1 MAARCQPTPDA
12 TVDADFHQA
21 FTELASSAR
30 RSAMRVLFP
39 LHGNAGE
46 YSPPMQ

>member
-1 MAARCQPTPDA
+1 MQANTTPDA
-12 TVDADFHQA
+12 TVDADLHQA
-21 FTELASSAR
+21 FTELAPSAR

-46 YSPPMQ
+46 YSPPTQ

>member
-1 MAARCQPTPDA
+1 MPANMTLDA
-12 TVDADFHQA
+12 TVDVDFHQA
-21 FTELASSAR
+21 FTELAPSAR